1 MYVGDPVRVTPVGN
15 VVMLGVCV
23 LITVVVTLTL
33 SLFVINPDLEGDALT
48 V

>member
-33 SLFVINPDLEGDALT
+33 SLCVLKPDLDGDALT